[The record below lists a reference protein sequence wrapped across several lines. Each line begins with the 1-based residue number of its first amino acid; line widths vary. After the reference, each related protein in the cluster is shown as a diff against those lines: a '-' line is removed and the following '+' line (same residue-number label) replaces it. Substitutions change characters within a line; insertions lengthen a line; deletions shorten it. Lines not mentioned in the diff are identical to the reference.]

1 MMPMSFPD
9 MESLR
14 MAAEIWKFRPPTARA
29 MPPTAPRSPSRR
41 YRRTWPAG
49 AAFHSGEGVEARTT
63 MGPVLPHYGHC
74 RRRLTTARSG
84 VGSWSLRFGVP
95 EDESEVS
102 YL

>member
-29 MPPTAPRSPSRR
+29 MPPTAPRSRSRR

-63 MGPVLPHYGHC
+63 MGPVLPHCGQPQC
-74 RRRLTTARSG
+74 STGENGRLSHQT
-84 VGSWSLRFGVP
+84 LFH
-95 EDESEVS
+95 
-102 YL
+102 